1 MHKNLSTQYIFKVS
15 AITWPDRTDAKV
27 YYQSSPGHEGDAAL
41 RRPMS
46 TPPIKNE
53 TGTNPGLKYW
63 AEYRKVAY

>member
-1 MHKNLSTQYIFKVS
+1 MQKS
-15 AITWPDRTDAKV
+15 ITSPARTGT
-27 YYQSSPGHEGDAAL
+27 SPGHEGDAAL